1 MLSISKHS
9 YKTSYIESEVD
20 KMSIN
25 REEQMVKDFP
35 AKRTPAKA
43 DMKPGVFRTLV
54 AGITGG
60 VGFVIVS
67 FLTFVLIGSGP
78 LSDPSVQNPKVIA
91 VMTKI
96 EPLPLW
102 ETAPQV
108 ILLGYVL
115 FAIGHAFLF
124 RSVAP
129 AWPVGVISR
138 SWRLALVIW
147 GLSCLFFE
155 FLGPFNLLGE
165 PLGLVVL
172 ELGFWAV
179 TALVEAAVVVRLLE
193 PAGR

>member
-1 MLSISKHS
+1 
-9 YKTSYIESEVD
+9 
-20 KMSIN
+20 MSVN
-25 REEQMVKDFP
+25 REEQMVTDFP
-35 AKRTPAKA
+35 AGLTPVKV
-43 DMKPGVFRTLV
+43 DVKPSVSRTLV

-60 VGFVIVS
+60 VAFIVVS

-78 LSDPSVQNPKVIA
+78 LSDPSVQSPKVIA

-102 ETAPQV
+102 QTAPH
-108 ILLGYVL
+108 IIFLGYIL

-138 SWRLALVIW
+138 SWRLTLVIW
-147 GLSCLFFE
+147 GLACLFFE

-165 PLGLVVL
+165 PLGLVIL

-179 TALVEAAVVVRLLE
+179 MALVESTVIVFLLE
-193 PAGR
+193 RADRGR